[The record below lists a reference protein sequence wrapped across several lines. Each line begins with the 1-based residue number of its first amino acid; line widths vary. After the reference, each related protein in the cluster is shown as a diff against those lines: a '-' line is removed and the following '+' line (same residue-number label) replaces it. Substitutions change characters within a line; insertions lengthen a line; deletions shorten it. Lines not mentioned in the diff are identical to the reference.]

1 MRIQL
6 HKIMPFAEMVSD
18 SYVKISPFASS
29 STKDEEDAKDV
40 IQ

>member
-18 SYVKISPFASS
+18 SDVKITPFESR

-40 IQ
+40 IR